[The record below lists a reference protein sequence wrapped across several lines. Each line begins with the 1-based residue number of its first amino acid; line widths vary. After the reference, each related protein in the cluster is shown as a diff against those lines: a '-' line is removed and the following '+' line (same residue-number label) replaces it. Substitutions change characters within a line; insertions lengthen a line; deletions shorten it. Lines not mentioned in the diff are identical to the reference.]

1 MKTSAKMG
9 EARRLGATIAG
20 DFGIYAVLALAAV
33 SMLLPFVHELAKSL
47 SHPDAANRGLVALV
61 PQDVTAANYA
71 YFLRQEFTPLWRSY
85 LNSVF
90 LLAVGTSWNVVFTM
104 LYAYPLSRPKGTFK
118 AAGFC
123 NWLIVFSIIF
133 LPPMIP
139 YFLAVRSYGIMDTLW
154 VIVIAH
160 TVSPFNAIIVRTFLK
175 SLPEEL
181 FESARMDGAGDVRQA
196 FQIAFPLSLP
206 VIATIIVY
214 TSVLMW
220 NMYMHALL
228 FIRDA
233 TKMPLQVVVRN
244 ILSRSVDMVMNESPE
259 YDAFRNSAST
269 KSALLILSIL
279 PMLIMYPFLQKYF
292 AKGAL
297 VGSVKS

>member
-1 MKTSAKMG
+1 MKSKKVRD
-9 EARRLGATIAG
+9 ARRLGATRAG
-20 DFGIYAVLALAAV
+20 DAAIHGLLALIAL
-33 SMLLPFVHELAKSL
+33 SMLLPFAHEIAKSL
-47 SHPDAANRGLVALV
+47 SHPGVANRGLVAFW
-61 PQDVTAANYA
+61 PKEFTTANYG
-71 YFLRQEFTPLWRSY
+71 YFLRREFEPLWRSY

-90 LLAVGTSWNVVFTM
+90 LLAVGTTWNVVFTM
-104 LYAYPLSRPKGTFK
+104 LYAYPLSRPKGAFR

-123 NWLIVFSIIF
+123 NWLILFSIIF

-139 YFLAVRSYGIMDTLW
+139 YFLAVRTYGLMDTLW
-154 VIVIAH
+154 VIIIAH
-160 TVSPFNAIIVRTFLK
+160 TVSPFNAVIVRTFLK
-175 SLPEEL
+175 NLPEEL
-181 FESARMDGAGDVRQA
+181 FESARMDGAGDLRQA

-220 NMYMHALL
+220 NMYLHALL

-233 TKMPLQVVVRN
+233 TKMPLQVIVRN
-244 ILSRSVDMVMNESPE
+244 ILSRSIDMVMNESPE
-259 YDAFRNSAST
+259 FDAFRNAAST
-269 KSALLILSIL
+269 KSALVILSIL